1 MDVTTRSGKI
11 ITGLPMTMFIDNK
24 VETVIVEDEKFSQS
38 KNLVMDENALKNS
51 LVDEYEVEERKKS
64 TSRFQKY

>member
-1 MDVTTRSGKI
+1 
-11 ITGLPMTMFIDNK
+11 MTMFIDNK